1 MRRTEARE
9 CQSAFSTRRTLQW
22 ASGVAGQL
30 SSPLMVDS
38 TAAKGSPAPSR
49 SNATA
54 AAFRA
59 CAESHRVSNL
69 NKLAKSVHHTSFR
82 WSGADEVV
90 AEFMGIIYQIERW
103 ATRVMARIPT

>member
-1 MRRTEARE
+1 
-9 CQSAFSTRRTLQW
+9 
-22 ASGVAGQL
+22 
-30 SSPLMVDS
+30 MVDS
-38 TAAKGSPAPSR
+38 TAAKGSPAPSC

-103 ATRVMARIPT
+103 ATRVSARIPTKEDSYRGRTRLGSTAAGQREEALGTR